1 VTTLAQPAPPAAAA
15 GRPPGPARAG
25 VRWRTPLALAA
36 LVLLGGVVIALLQP
50 TPVVTGYL
58 DPASTGPSGAHALA
72 DLLAARGTTVTR
84 VTTPTAAE
92 AALGRVRQPGGGT
105 LVITSPGLLTARE
118 LAGLAG
124 APGGRV
130 LVAPD
135 RAALAALAP
144 GVTAGRRQAAG
155 PVQPG
160 CALAA
165 ARLAG
170 NADMGGLSLHAT
182 APGAQRCYPQRGLP
196 TLVAYRGNGRMIT
209 VFGSG
214 EPLTNAAL
222 ARLGNAAL
230 ALNLLT
236 ARTIVWLVPAPGAA
250 RPGGRPLTSLIPLPA
265 DLVALQLCIA
275 VLVAAAW
282 RGRRLGPL
290 VSEPLPVVVRASETV
305 EGHAGLY
312 RARRARGRAAAEL
325 RAAMLRRVAPA
336 LGMSPDAPTDALARA
351 LTGRAAGGAGA
362 GAVEAILFGPAPTD
376 DAGLVV
382 LADRLDALE
391 REVRAQ

>member
-1 VTTLAQPAPPAAAA
+1 VTTLAQPAPPTAAG
-15 GRPPGPARAG
+15 GRPPAAPRAG

-50 TPVVTGYL
+50 APTVTGYL

-72 DLLAARGTTVTR
+72 DLLAARGTVVTR
-84 VTTPTAAE
+84 VTTPAAAE
-92 AALGRVRQPGGGT
+92 AALAKMRHPAGGT
-105 LVITSPGLLTARE
+105 LVITRPGLLTARQ
-118 LAGLAG
+118 LAGLAR

-130 LVAPD
+130 LVQPD

-144 GVTAGRRQAAG
+144 GVTAGRSQAAG

-160 CALAA
+160 CALPA

-170 NADMGGLSLHAT
+170 DADMGGLSMHAS
-182 APGAQRCYPQRGLP
+182 APGAQRCYPRRGLP
-196 TLVAYRGNGRMIT
+196 TLVAYRRNGRMIT
-209 VFGSG
+209 VLGTG

-230 ALNLLT
+230 ALNLLA
-236 ARTIVWLVPAPGAA
+236 ARRVVWLVTAPGAA
-250 RPGGRPLTSLIPLPA
+250 PTGSKPLTSLIPLPA

-275 VLVAAAW
+275 VLVVAAW

-290 VSEPLPVVVRASETV
+290 VAEPLPVVVRASETV

-312 RARRARGRAAAEL
+312 RAARARGRATAEL
-325 RAAMLRRVAPA
+325 RAAMLRRTAPV
-336 LGMSPDAPTDALARA
+336 LGMSPDAPTDVLARA
-351 LTGRAAGGAGA
+351 LAARSPGGAGTA
-362 GAVEAILFGPAPTD
+362 AVEAVLFGPAPAD